1 MSAKGALADVRWRNV
16 ARGLQPGDPQ
26 LIGPYRLVGQLGCG
40 GMGRVFLGLSA
51 GGRPVAVK
59 VIRAELAADQEFRVR
74 FGREVAAARR
84 VSGLFT
90 ALVVD
95 ADVDGPVPW
104 LATAYVSGPALSDA
118 IARHGPMSARPT
130 LALAAGLAEG
140 LSAIHAASVVHCD
153 LKPSNV
159 LLSQDGPRV
168 IDFGISRAA
177 EAASVT
183 GTGLVVGSPGFMS
196 PEQAMGGDIG
206 PPSDVFSLGAVL
218 AFAAT
223 GQGPF
228 GEGSSPEL
236 AYRLVYS
243 EPNLDHLPAD
253 LRSLV
258 RHCLAKEPADR
269 PTADEL
275 LVEVA
280 AVQPAA
286 GCLSD
291 AAIGVFAE
299 YLAPNPAQGAAA
311 ARPASPRE
319 APVSGRSW
327 LGPAR
332 PVRSP
337 GRDQMSRHR
346 WWRPLV
352 AAGVTAG
359 VLAASAA
366 VSFALS
372 GAAKHP
378 SDASLQPRSA
388 ATRATPA
395 GRASSP
401 GTSPSMPPSRASSS
415 PSALPAPVPADIVP
429 AIDTIT
435 SPGTPPRSTSPS
447 PSQSPTPT
455 ASPTATNPASSASPT
470 ASPSQ
475 APSPSPSPSTS
486 PAPPVPQITS
496 VATYQQ
502 GVWVYFDVHYTDP
515 GNDAQGFG
523 FMGSNGNRWTEETYP
538 FSSPDRGI
546 VGPDGIAYP
555 LNLACGTARQHAAEI
570 EVWIYD
576 AAGASSLPAV
586 IHLTCTA

>member
-1 MSAKGALADVRWRNV
+1 MADVRWRNV
-16 ARGLQPGDPQ
+16 ARGLQPGDPR

-40 GMGRVFLGLSA
+40 GMGQVFLGLSA

-59 VIRAELAADQEFRVR
+59 VIRAELAADLEFRVR

-118 IARHGPMSARPT
+118 VTGHGPMSARSA

-140 LSAIHAASVVHCD
+140 LSAIHAAAVVHCD

-177 EAASVT
+177 EAVSVA
-183 GTGLVVGSPGFMS
+183 GAGLVVGSPGFMS
-196 PEQAMGGDIG
+196 PEQAMARDIG

-243 EPNLDHLPAD
+243 QPNLDQLPTE

-258 RHCLAKEPADR
+258 GHCLAKEPAER

-275 LVEVA
+275 LAEVA
-280 AVQPAA
+280 AVQSAA
-286 GCLSD
+286 GWLPD
-291 AAIGVFAE
+291 AAIGAFAVQQ
-299 YLAPNPAQGAAA
+299 YLAPNPVQVAAA
-311 ARPASPRE
+311 VRPASPQE
-319 APVSGRSW
+319 APGPGHGAFGRSW
-327 LGPAR
+327 FGPAR
-332 PVRSP
+332 SR
-337 GRDQMSRHR
+337 GRDQMSRRR

-352 AAGVTAG
+352 ATGVAAS

-378 SDASLQPRSA
+378 SAAQPRVTA
-388 ATRATPA
+388 PRATSA
-395 GRASSP
+395 TGAASSA
-401 GTSPSMPPSRASSS
+401 GTSPSVSPPRASSS
-415 PSALPAPVPADIVP
+415 PSAFPGVVPAHIVP
-429 AIDTIT
+429 VIDTRT
-435 SPGTPPRSTSPS
+435 SPGTPSPRRSTSPS
-447 PSQSPTPT
+447 PSKSPVPSP
-455 ASPTATNPASSASPT
+455 SPTATNPTSSASPT
-470 ASPSQ
+470 ASPSTK
-475 APSPSPSPSTS
+475 PSPSPSTS
-486 PAPPVPQITS
+486 PSPSPSPSPKPSPSHSTS
-496 VATYQQ
+496 
-502 GVWVYFDVHYTDP
+502 P
-515 GNDAQGFG
+515 GPSA
-523 FMGSNGNRWTEETYP
+523 
-538 FSSPDRGI
+538 RG
-546 VGPDGIAYP
+546 
-555 LNLACGTARQHAAEI
+555 
-570 EVWIYD
+570 
-576 AAGASSLPAV
+576 
-586 IHLTCTA
+586 

>member
-1 MSAKGALADVRWRNV
+1 VG
-16 ARGLQPGDPQ
+16 RGLQPGDPR

-40 GMGRVFLGLSA
+40 GMGRVYLGLSA

-74 FGREVAAARR
+74 FSREVAAARR

-118 IARHGPMSARPT
+118 IARHGPMSARSA

-140 LSAIHAASVVHCD
+140 LSAIHAALVVHCD

-177 EAASVT
+177 EAMSVT
-183 GTGLVVGSPGFMS
+183 GAGLVVGSPGFMS

-218 AFAAT
+218 AFAVT

-243 EPNLDHLPAD
+243 EANLDQLPTE

-258 RHCLAKEPADR
+258 RHCLAKDPAER
-269 PTADEL
+269 PTADGL
-275 LVEVA
+275 LAEVG
-280 AVQPAA
+280 AVQTAA
-286 GCLSD
+286 GWLSD
-291 AAIGVFAE
+291 APIAVFAE
-299 YLAPNPAQGAAA
+299 YLAPNPPQVAAVAGPA
-311 ARPASPRE
+311 APGESPGPRRPAAVRS
-319 APVSGRSW
+319 VSGRTW
-327 LGPAR
+327 FRPAR
-332 PVRSP
+332 SSR
-337 GRDQMSRHR
+337 RDQMSRRR
-346 WWRPLV
+346 WWRPLAV
-352 AAGVTAG
+352 AGVTVS

-378 SDASLQPRSA
+378 SAAAFPPRVA
-388 ATRATPA
+388 ATRATAAA
-395 GRASSP
+395 GPASSP
-401 GTSPSMPPSRASSS
+401 PASPSVSPSRASSS
-415 PSALPAPVPADIVP
+415 PSAFPGAVPADIVP
-429 AIDTIT
+429 AIDTLT
-435 SPGTPPRSTSPS
+435 SPGTPPGSTSPS
-447 PSQSPTPT
+447 PSRSPAPS
-455 ASPTATNPASSASPT
+455 ASPTATDPTSSASPI
-470 ASPSQ
+470 ASASQ
-475 APSPSPSPSTS
+475 PPSPS

-496 VATYQQ
+496 VATYQR
-502 GVWVYFDVHYTDP
+502 GVWVYFDVRYADP
-515 GNDAQGFG
+515 GNDARGFG
-523 FMGSNGNRWTEETYP
+523 FMGSNGNGWTEGTYP
-538 FSSPDRGI
+538 FSSPEGGI
-546 VGPDGIAYP
+546 VGPDSIAYP
-555 LNLACGTARQHAAEI
+555 LNLGCGTTRQHAAEI
-570 EVWIYD
+570 EAWIYD
-576 AAGASSLPAV
+576 AAGASSRPAM
-586 IHLTCTA
+586 IHLACTT

>member
-1 MSAKGALADVRWRNV
+1 LADVRWRNV

-104 LATAYVSGPALSDA
+104 LATAYVSGPALSEA
-118 IARHGPMSARPT
+118 IARHGPMSARPA

-177 EAASVT
+177 ETASVT
-183 GTGLVVGSPGFMS
+183 GAGLVVGSPGFMS
-196 PEQAMGGDIG
+196 PEQAMGGDVG

-243 EPNLDHLPAD
+243 EPNLDNLPAE

-258 RHCLAKEPADR
+258 RQCLAREPAER

-275 LVEVA
+275 LAEVA
-280 AVQPAA
+280 AGQPAA

-291 AAIGVFAE
+291 AAMGAFAE
-299 YLAPNPAQGAAA
+299 YIAPDPPQVAAVV
-311 ARPASPRE
+311 RPASPAE
-319 APVSGRSW
+319 APPS
-327 LGPAR
+327 GPA
-332 PVRSP
+332 RSP
-337 GRDQMSRHR
+337 GRDNMSRRR
-346 WWRPLV
+346 WWRPLM

-372 GAAKHP
+372 GAAGHP
-378 SDASLQPRSA
+378 STASLQPRGA

-401 GTSPSMPPSRASSS
+401 GRSPAMSPSKASSS
-415 PSALPAPVPADIVP
+415 PSAVPAPVPADIVP

-435 SPGTPPRSTSPS
+435 SPGMPSRSASPS
-447 PSQSPTPT
+447 PSQSPDPRTSPAPGNPT
-455 ASPTATNPASSASPT
+455 SSASPT
-470 ASPSQ
+470 ASASQ
-475 APSPSPSPSTS
+475 SPSPSPSLSTS

-496 VATYQQ
+496 VTTYQQ
-502 GVWVYFDVHYTDP
+502 GVWVYFDVQYADP
-515 GNDAQGFG
+515 GHDAQGFG

-538 FSSPDRGI
+538 FSSPGRGI
-546 VGPDGIAYP
+546 VGPDSIAYP
-555 LNLACGTARQHAAEI
+555 LNLACGTARAHAAEI
-570 EVWIYD
+570 EVWIY
-576 AAGASSLPAV
+576 AATGASSQPAV
-586 IHLTCTA
+586 IQLVCTA